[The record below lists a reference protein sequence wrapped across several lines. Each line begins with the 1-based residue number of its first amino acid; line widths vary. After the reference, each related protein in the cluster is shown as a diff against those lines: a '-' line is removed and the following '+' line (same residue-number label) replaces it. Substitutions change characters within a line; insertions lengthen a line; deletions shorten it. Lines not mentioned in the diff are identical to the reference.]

1 MEKNTENY
9 QFNFSIDKWEIKYN
23 PSINKDDIFYDIDI
37 SSEISKKK
45 WKVNKFSNEFKL
57 LIENLNTICLNL
69 PPIPKFPNLKEENSF
84 NINNY
89 YEIFENYIKSIL
101 FRPDVFNSSYFQNFF
116 ELNNHF
122 DKSSN
127 FFPNVKYIFK
137 DFKYEISKILFY
149 EEKNILFIS
158 SSKKYNKNFFEK
170 SVVFNK
176 ISNFLSKNK
185 KSELKIFKINPN
197 FIIEEEKQ
205 ILLYNTEFN
214 NEISNM
220 LLITNSK
227 IPYLILSYF
236 EGILEIFDIS
246 GIKNFQTSFS
256 EYLKSINLIKI
267 SNNRIINVGIN
278 INTNFIYSASYNENE
293 IYVSF
298 LETKNKVL
306 KKIIVSESSLCG
318 FSYNFNDKK
327 YLNIFISLDIK
338 GRLFIGQILANNNFI
353 KLHFVLLNQLTNVS
367 FFSVDFENNKIFIG
381 DSLGNFDML
390 KFIIFPLTEENL
402 SKKIEINLPD
412 EYLTQE
418 EKNSCNVRYLI
429 EREFSTEL
437 KKEKDA
443 IKKIQNS
450 FSNSFMIRDALFNNK
465 KNEIIIALNNGTIQ
479 IFSHFKDFPENVIY
493 KNNNY
498 INCILFTKFNCL
510 FVGGFEKE
518 VLGYNLPGY
527 YLSEMTRKFQEVNLF
542 NLIKNPKPMFNWLDK
557 DFPSLTFEIVN
568 KNKITFKN
576 NNEINK
582 ILMEKNDNI

>member
-9 QFNFSIDKWEIKYN
+9 QFNFSIDEWEIKYN
-23 PSINKDDIFYDIDI
+23 PSINKDDILYDIDI

-45 WKVNKFSNEFKL
+45 WKVKKYSNEFKL

-84 NINNY
+84 GVSNY
-89 YEIFENYIKSIL
+89 LEMFENYIKSIL
-101 FRPDVFNSSYFQNFF
+101 FRSDVYNSSYFQNFF

-127 FFPNVKYIFK
+127 FFPNVKFIFK

-220 LLITNSK
+220 ILVTNSK
-227 IPYLILSYF
+227 IPYLILTYF

-246 GIKNFQTSFS
+246 GIKNYQNSFS

-298 LETKNKVL
+298 LETKNKIL

-353 KLHFVLLNQLTNVS
+353 KLHFVLLNQLTNIS

-381 DSLGNFDML
+381 DYLGNFDMF

-418 EKNSCNVRYLI
+418 EKNSSNVRYLI

-437 KKEKDA
+437 KKEKDT

-542 NLIKNPKPMFNWLDK
+542 NLIKNSKPMFNWLDK

-582 ILMEKNDNI
+582 ILMEKDDNI

>member
-23 PSINKDDIFYDIDI
+23 PSINKDDILYDIDI

-45 WKVNKFSNEFKL
+45 WKVKKYSNEFKL

-84 NINNY
+84 GVSNY
-89 YEIFENYIKSIL
+89 LEMFENYIKSIL
-101 FRPDVFNSSYFQNFF
+101 FRSDVYNSSYFQNFF

-158 SSKKYNKNFFEK
+158 SSKKFNKNFFEK

-220 LLITNSK
+220 ILVTNSK
-227 IPYLILSYF
+227 IPYLILTYF

-246 GIKNFQTSFS
+246 GIKNYQNSFS

-298 LETKNKVL
+298 LETKNKIL

-353 KLHFVLLNQLTNVS
+353 KLHFVLLNQLTNIS

-381 DSLGNFDML
+381 DYLGNFDMF

-418 EKNSCNVRYLI
+418 EKNSSNVRYLI

-437 KKEKDA
+437 KKEKDT

-582 ILMEKNDNI
+582 ILLEKDDNI

>member
-45 WKVNKFSNEFKL
+45 WKVNKYSNEFKL

-429 EREFSTEL
+429 EREFSIEL

>member
-1 MEKNTENY
+1 M
-9 QFNFSIDKWEIKYN
+9 
-23 PSINKDDIFYDIDI
+23 
-37 SSEISKKK
+37 
-45 WKVNKFSNEFKL
+45 
-57 LIENLNTICLNL
+57 
-69 PPIPKFPNLKEENSF
+69 
-84 NINNY
+84 
-89 YEIFENYIKSIL
+89 FENYIKSIL
-101 FRPDVFNSSYFQNFF
+101 FRSDVYNSSYFQNFF

-220 LLITNSK
+220 ILVTNSK
-227 IPYLILSYF
+227 IPYLILTYF

-246 GIKNFQTSFS
+246 GIKNYQNSFS

-298 LETKNKVL
+298 LETKNKIL

-418 EKNSCNVRYLI
+418 EKNSSNVRYLI

-437 KKEKDA
+437 KKEKDT

-582 ILMEKNDNI
+582 ILMEKDDNI

>member
-45 WKVNKFSNEFKL
+45 WKVNKYSNEFKL

-450 FSNSFMIRDALFNNK
+450 FSNSFMVRYALFNNK